1 MLNQN
6 RHNLLLK
13 KINTKTCIAIAFMQ
27 KCCQVSST
35 YKALYTPWCHI
46 IFGLWRVSLA
56 EYPSYSGFI
65 PTCCRWYHVSW
76 LPQELLLSRCGWGV
90 RPWAWSFYIV
100 LPMMLLLEMTLNWHV
115 FELCVVLVL
124 KLCCFRYIWT
134 WVVIT
139 LLKLRCMLNYLWTC
153 CNTWQCML
161 NHVRSWLYVGDD
173 SRSFV
178 ILMDYRVYMS

>member
-1 MLNQN
+1 LP
-6 RHNLLLK
+6 LLLCK
-13 KINTKTCIAIAFMQ
+13 NVVKLAPLI
-27 KCCQVSST
+27 

-65 PTCCRWYHVSW
+65 PMCCRWYHVSW